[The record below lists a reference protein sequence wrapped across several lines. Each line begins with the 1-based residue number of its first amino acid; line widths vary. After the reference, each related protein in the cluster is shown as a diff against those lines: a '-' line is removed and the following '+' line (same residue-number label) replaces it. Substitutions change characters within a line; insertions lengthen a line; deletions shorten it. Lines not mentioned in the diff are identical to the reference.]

1 MKILMLSSTFPYP
14 PTRGGTQVRTFNL
27 LQYLSER
34 YAVTLVTQ
42 RSDDVTDAEVEKLR
56 EWVEELVVFPKPQAS
71 ETEGGLLGKVQR
83 FRAFLEQGTP
93 LSVLQHYSTEMQQW
107 VDEAVQTEEFEVITC
122 EHSVDEI
129 YVRPEWRS
137 QSGFPKGASRLRT
150 VVNIHNSL
158 YGTYRNLLEAKTSE
172 NQLRDQLNLPLLR
185 RYEERYCAK
194 FTDIVVTTPEDRRQI
209 AALDPEGQI
218 SVIPSGVDLTLYP
231 KRVSDPGGHR
241 LVFCGTMDNRPNIDA
256 ARFFCLEV
264 FPEIRQRYPEAKL
277 DVVGANPVPEVLE
290 LTERPGI
297 AVTGRVASMVDY
309 LHKATVCVVPM
320 RAGYGIKNK
329 TLEAMA
335 AGTPV
340 VGSDRGL
347 EGLQVDG
354 GEVPLRALRA
364 NEPTGYVYA
373 VSRLFED
380 RQLRKQLSDN
390 ARSLIEK
397 KYTWERAG
405 KLYEQVLS
413 GRRD

>member
-1 MKILMLSSTFPYP
+1 MKILMLSSAFPYP

-27 LQYLSER
+27 LKYLSER
-34 YAVTLVTQ
+34 HAVTLVTL
-42 RSDDVTDAEVEKLR
+42 RSDDVTDAQVEELQK
-56 EWVEELVVFPKPQAS
+56 WVEELVIFPKPQPS
-71 ETEGGLLGKVQR
+71 DSEGGLLGKVQR
-83 FRAFLEQGTP
+83 FRALLEQGIP
-93 LSVLQHYSTEMQQW
+93 RSVLNDYSTEMQQW
-107 VDEAVQTEEFEVITC
+107 VDEAVEAEEFDAIAC
-122 EHSVDEI
+122 EHSLNEI
-129 YVRPEWRS
+129 YVRMEWHS
-137 QSGFPKGASRLRT
+137 QVRT
-150 VVNIHNSL
+150 VVNIHSSV
-158 YGTYRNLLEAKTSE
+158 YGTCRNLLETKTSD
-172 NQLRDQLNLPLLR
+172 NQLRDQLNLPLIR

-209 AALDPEGQI
+209 AALEPEGQI
-218 SVIPSGVDLTLYP
+218 SVIPNGVELTLYP
-231 KRVSDPGGHR
+231 KRISDPGGHR
-241 LVFCGTMDNRPNIDA
+241 LVFCGSMDNRPNIDA
-256 ARFFCLEV
+256 ACFFSLEV
-264 FPEIRQRYPEAKL
+264 FPEILQRYPEATL
-277 DVVGANPVPEVLE
+277 EIVGANPTAEVVE
-290 LTERPGI
+290 LGERPGI
-297 AVTGRVASMVDY
+297 SVTGRVASMVEY

-335 AGTPV
+335 AGTPI

-364 NEPTGYVYA
+364 NEPTEYVYA